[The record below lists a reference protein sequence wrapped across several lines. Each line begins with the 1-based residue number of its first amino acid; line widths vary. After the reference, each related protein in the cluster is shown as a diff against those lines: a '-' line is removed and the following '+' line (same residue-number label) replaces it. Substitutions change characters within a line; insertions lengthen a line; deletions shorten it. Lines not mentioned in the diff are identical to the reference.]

1 MENVRQKIN
10 GGLLF
15 LLSMLLFLSLI
26 SYTPYDLP
34 WYTSDPYRPA
44 RNWIQWMGSYSAGIL
59 VFLLGWTSVLVP
71 AVILV
76 CGIGLWNGWKT
87 EHRVLKTGSGVTL
100 ALSLPTLL
108 SILVGN
114 SVKTNMMAAGGFFGM
129 LVGDFLTNYF
139 GFVGAVLISATI
151 AILSLLV
158 LTDFLVI
165 PFMISMGKAIG
176 AGVLWLIDQWVF
188 WAKGE
193 RKARAGH
200 QRAPRVRSNTATAG
214 ANVTKEK
221 ESINPTPKGVE
232 EFLEES
238 PESVGPIIRQHVS
251 PSGSREKQRKTKETA
266 MPNLSLFE
274 DPPPT
279 DEQELQDDLRG
290 QSEVLEAALQD
301 FGIEA
306 KVEEVNQGPVITR
319 YEIQPAPGVK
329 VQRIIALSD
338 DIAMAMKA
346 SSVRMALI
354 PGTSRLGIEIPNR
367 APVLV
372 FLKEVLASSE
382 YQSQRSK
389 SKLLLALGKDTSGVP
404 IVSNLADMPH
414 LLIAGATGSGKTIC
428 VNAII
433 MSLLY
438 NNTPDELKLILVD
451 PKMVELA
458 NYNEVPHL
466 ICPVV
471 TDYKRVAI
479 VLNWVVGEM
488 ERRYRLLAGAGA
500 RNITMYNEK
509 VKSGAL
515 APAAKSE
522 TTQTDHVSSE
532 NAKTEE
538 EAPEAFAYIVVVIDE
553 LADLMMVLANE
564 IEGAITRLAQL
575 SRAVG
580 IHLILATQRPSVDV
594 ITGVIKANF
603 PARISFKVASKVD
616 SRTVLDANGADK
628 LLGKGDMLFLK
639 PGSLKP
645 IRAQGALVADTEI
658 ERLVSFLKKEWE
670 AEFDQELLDVQQ
682 QKGGIGRDLG
692 RDELF
697 DEAARIVLET
707 GQASAS
713 ILQRRLRVGYTRAAR
728 LVDMMEQEGI
738 VGPFRGSKAREILI
752 SREEFENKAQQK
764 T

>member
-1 MENVRQKIN
+1 METVRQKIK
-10 GGLLF
+10 GGLFF
-15 LLSMLLFLSLI
+15 LLSVLLFLSLI

-44 RNWIQWMGSYSAGIL
+44 HNWIQWMGSYSAGIL

-76 CGIGLWNGWKT
+76 WGIGFWNGWKT

-114 SVKTNMMAAGGFFGM
+114 SVKTNMMAAGGLFGM
-129 LVGDFLTNYF
+129 LVGDFLTTYF

-158 LTDFLVI
+158 LTDFLAI
-165 PFMISMGKAIG
+165 PFMISIWKTIG

-193 RKARAGH
+193 RKARAGR
-200 QRAPRVRSNTATAG
+200 QRSPRIHSNTTA
-214 ANVTKEK
+214 A
-221 ESINPTPKGVE
+221 
-232 EFLEES
+232 EES
-238 PESVGPIIRQHVS
+238 SDAAGPIIRQHIPS
-251 PSGSREKQRKTKETA
+251 SGSRGKQRRMKET
-266 MPNLSLFE
+266 PGLSLFE
-274 DPPPT
+274 DPPPA
-279 DEQELQDDLRG
+279 DEQGLQDDLRG
-290 QSEVLEAALQD
+290 QSEILESTLQD

-319 YEIQPAPGVK
+319 YEIQSAPGVK
-329 VQRIIALSD
+329 VQRIMALSD
-338 DIAMAMKA
+338 DVAMAMKA

-354 PGTSRLGIEIPNR
+354 PGTSRLGIEVPNS

-389 SKLLLALGKDTSGVP
+389 SKLLLALGKDTSGVS

-414 LLIAGATGSGKTIC
+414 LLIAGTTGSGKTIC
-428 VNAII
+428 VNALI

-458 NYNEVPHL
+458 NYNDVPHL

-471 TDYKRVAI
+471 TDYKKVAI

-488 ERRYRLLAGAGA
+488 ERRYRLLAAGGA

-509 VKSGAL
+509 IKSGTL
-515 APAAKSE
+515 APAAKPE
-522 TTQTDHVSSE
+522 AAQTDESPVE
-532 NAKTEE
+532 NAKVEE
-538 EAPEAFAYIVVVIDE
+538 NAPEPLAYIVIVIDE

-603 PARISFKVASKVD
+603 PARVAFKVASKVD

-628 LLGKGDMLFLK
+628 LLGKGDLLFLK

-645 IRAQGALVADTEI
+645 IRAQGALVTDTEI
-658 ERLVSFLKKEWE
+658 ERLVSFLRKEWE

-682 QKGGIGRDLG
+682 QKGGIGSDLG

-697 DEAARIVLET
+697 DEAARIVLAT

-713 ILQRRLRVGYTRAAR
+713 ILQRRLRVGYARAAR

-752 SREEFENKAQQK
+752 SHEEFENQVQQK

>member
-44 RNWIQWMGSYSAGIL
+44 HNWIQWMGSYSAGVL

-76 CGIGLWNGWKT
+76 WGIGLWNGWKT

-114 SVKTNMMAAGGFFGM
+114 SVKTNMMAAGGLFGM
-129 LVGDFLTNYF
+129 LVGDFLTHYF

-151 AILSLLV
+151 ATLSLLV
-158 LTDFLVI
+158 LTDFLAI

-193 RKARAGH
+193 RKARAGR

-221 ESINPTPKGVE
+221 ESISPTPKGVE

-238 PESVGPIIRQHVS
+238 PESVGPIIRQHIPS
-251 PSGSREKQRKTKETA
+251 SGSRGKQRRMKET
-266 MPNLSLFE
+266 PGLSLFE
-274 DPPPT
+274 DPPPA
-279 DEQELQDDLRG
+279 DEQGLQDDLRG
-290 QSEVLEAALQD
+290 QSEVLEATLQD

-354 PGTSRLGIEIPNR
+354 PGTSRLGIEVPNR

-414 LLIAGATGSGKTIC
+414 LLIAGTTGSGKTIC
-428 VNAII
+428 VNALI

-458 NYNEVPHL
+458 NYNDVPHL

-471 TDYKRVAI
+471 TDYKKVAI

-509 VKSGAL
+509 VKSGTL
-515 APAAKSE
+515 VPAAKPE
-522 TTQTDHVSSE
+522 AAQTDESPGE
-532 NAKTEE
+532 NATVEE
-538 EAPEAFAYIVVVIDE
+538 NAPEPLAYIVIVIDE

-658 ERLVSFLKKEWE
+658 ERLVSFLKKEWA

-682 QKGGIGRDLG
+682 QNGGIGRDLG

-738 VGPFRGSKAREILI
+738 VGPFRGSKAREILV
-752 SREEFENKAQQK
+752 SREEFENKAQ
-764 T
+764 

>member
-1 MENVRQKIN
+1 MENVRQKVN

-44 RNWIQWMGSYSAGIL
+44 HNWIQWMGSYSAGIL

-76 CGIGLWNGWKT
+76 WGIGLWNDWQSR
-87 EHRVLKTGSGVTL
+87 HRVLKTGSGITL

-114 SVKTNMMAAGGFFGM
+114 SVKTNMMAAGGLFGM
-129 LVGDFLTNYF
+129 LVGDFLTHYF

-151 AILSLLV
+151 ATLSLLV
-158 LTDFLVI
+158 LTDFLAI
-165 PFMISMGKAIG
+165 PFMISVGKAIG

-188 WAKGE
+188 WARGE
-193 RKARAGH
+193 RKGSVGR
-200 QRAPRVRSNTATAG
+200 QRAPRVRSNTATA
-214 ANVTKEK
+214 
-221 ESINPTPKGVE
+221 EST
-232 EFLEES
+232 
-238 PESVGPIIRQHVS
+238 ESVGPIIRQHIP

-290 QSEVLEAALQD
+290 QSEILEATLQD

-329 VQRIIALSD
+329 VQRITALSD

-354 PGTSRLGIEIPNR
+354 PGTSRLGIEVPNS

-372 FLKEVLASSE
+372 FLKEVLASRE

-389 SKLLLALGKDTSGVP
+389 DKLLLALGKDTSGVP
-404 IVSNLADMPH
+404 IVANLADMPH
-414 LLIAGATGSGKTIC
+414 LLIAGATGSGKTVC
-428 VNAII
+428 VNTLI

-458 NYNEVPHL
+458 NFNEVPHL

-471 TDYKRVAI
+471 TDYKKVAI

-488 ERRYRLLAGAGA
+488 ERRYRLLAAAGV

-515 APAAKSE
+515 TPSAKSE
-522 TTQTDHVSSE
+522 TTQSGHASSE
-532 NAKTEE
+532 NAKAEE

-645 IRAQGALVADTEI
+645 IRAQGALVTDAEI

-670 AEFDQELLDVQQ
+670 AEFDEELLDVQRQ
-682 QKGGIGRDLG
+682 RGGIGNDLG

-764 T
+764 TKQVVG